1 LPTLVIIITTTIHRI
16 KETTRKNFH
25 PNLFLEEIK
34 VIRRTTTLK
43 KLLREL

>member
-1 LPTLVIIITTTIHRI
+1 MLIMQRMLFVAGIAVESDTP
-16 KETTRKNFH
+16 KEIV
-25 PNLFLEEIK
+25 LFLEEIK